1 MITNGKYQQR
11 RIYARRIYASL
22 QAIAWGLLFM
32 MGSNLQA
39 QQKEIS
45 LRAFPSS
52 WYNKYFEPG
61 FDGMGIAFSYH
72 PIVNKLV
79 KLNISAEFS
88 ALRARNEFLVGFG
101 INKTFIQA
109 EHFRIS
115 LDGNAL
121 TGVDL
126 YKPAPL
132 WVGGLEASVRF
143 DYYLRKQL
151 SVFISAGARATI
163 CPGYNKYGVGTHSSW
178 PVVLGLRF

>member
-1 MITNGKYQQR
+1 
-11 RIYARRIYASL
+11 
-22 QAIAWGLLFM
+22 M

>member
-1 MITNGKYQQR
+1 MIINGKFR
-11 RIYARRIYASL
+11 KRRIYASL
-22 QAIAWGLLFM
+22 RALVYTICILIP
-32 MGSNLQA
+32 MGLQA

-61 FDGMGIAFSYH
+61 FDGMGIAFTYH
-72 PIVNKLV
+72 PILNKV
-79 KLNISAEFS
+79 TKLNISGEFS
-88 ALRARNEFLVGFG
+88 VLRARNEFLLGFG

-121 TGVDL
+121 MGIDL
-126 YKPAPL
+126 YRPAPL

-151 SVFISAGARATI
+151 SLFISAGARATI
-163 CPGYNKYGVGTHSSW
+163 CPGYHSFGVGTHSSW
-178 PVVLGLRF
+178 PLMLGLRF